1 MWVWR
6 RSVFDDL
13 ASRLNFKRVCFAGIA
28 KFVHLVV
35 VDDVVVVVVLVVVD
49 DIVVVLVLVVVDDF
63 VIVAVVFDDVVIG
76 RFVDIVCDI
85 IFIVVEF
92 DAIDV
97 NNGIANL
104 VKYGFAACILRA
116 KMLSNIFRGC

>member
-35 VDDVVVVVVLVVVD
+35 VVVVVLVVVD
-49 DIVVVLVLVVVDDF
+49 DVVVVLVLVVVDDF
-63 VIVAVVFDDVVIG
+63 VLVAVVFDDVVIG